1 MRGVPLLSTASVGAV
16 GAIVLGVSGTKADLR
31 VTLNH
36 TFFLIQFTALR
47 HLLQPGFL

>member
-1 MRGVPLLSTASVGAV
+1 MRGEAV
-16 GAIVLGVSGTKADLR
+16 GAIVLSVSGINADLH

-47 HLLQPGFL
+47 HLFQPGFL